1 MNTNNNQP
9 IVTNAPI
16 VAPTKVVTLAMLKE
30 VRAHARQSLTLV
42 LGLQAYLDKA
52 EGEKGKERAI
62 LASAKLGAQ
71 QLRAINALPSDPAK
85 LRQYVEGI
93 KQKTQAIVAQMQ
105 PHKSFATFNDANAIK
120 IEANKAL
127 NNCEQFIAEYT
138 EGKAILAQA
147 KAA

>member
-1 MNTNNNQP
+1 MNTVNQTVSIAQP
-9 IVTNAPI
+9 S
-16 VAPTKVVTLAMLKE
+16 KVVTLAMLKE

-52 EGEKGKERAI
+52 EGEKGKERAL

-93 KQKTQAIVAQMQ
+93 KQKTSAIVAQMQ

-120 IEANKAL
+120 MEAQKAL
-127 NNCEQFIAEYT
+127 TNCALFIEEYT
-138 EGKAILAQA
+138 EGKALLVQA